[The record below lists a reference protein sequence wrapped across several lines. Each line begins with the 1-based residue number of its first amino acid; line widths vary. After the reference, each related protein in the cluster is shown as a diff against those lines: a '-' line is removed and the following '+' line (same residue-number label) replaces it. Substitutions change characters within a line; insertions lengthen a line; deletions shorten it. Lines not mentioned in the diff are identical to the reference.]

1 MKAAKLGNT
10 SLAAFYG
17 IFYLR
22 VKWER
27 YISMAKKKK
36 STAGKWVKRIAAL
49 FMLFLML
56 FGVFWAARS
65 AFEQNEPASSKQAS
79 KKSSTSVDNR
89 VVEID
94 ITNGDV
100 YIMPGTQTV
109 AKNAET
115 VKAIVKQDD
124 GSYIITKSD
133 GTKLKVLANQV
144 RQIIRAND

>member
-1 MKAAKLGNT
+1 MLASKQASKKSSTSVDNRVVEIDITNGDVYIMPGTQTVAKNAETVKAIVKQDDGNYIITKSDGTKLKVSNT

-65 AFEQNEPASSKQAS
+65 AFVQNEPSLCERTRS
-79 KKSSTSVDNR
+79 NW
-89 VVEID
+89 
-94 ITNGDV
+94 
-100 YIMPGTQTV
+100 YV
-109 AKNAET
+109 A
-115 VKAIVKQDD
+115 
-124 GSYIITKSD
+124 
-133 GTKLKVLANQV
+133 
-144 RQIIRAND
+144 

>member
-1 MKAAKLGNT
+1 
-10 SLAAFYG
+10 
-17 IFYLR
+17 
-22 VKWER
+22 
-27 YISMAKKKK
+27 MAKKKK
-36 STAGKWVKRIAAL
+36 STAGKWVKRIVAL

-65 AFEQNEPASSKQAS
+65 AFVQNEPASSKQAS

>member
-1 MKAAKLGNT
+1 
-10 SLAAFYG
+10 
-17 IFYLR
+17 
-22 VKWER
+22 
-27 YISMAKKKK
+27 MAKKKK

-65 AFEQNEPASSKQAS
+65 AFVQNEPASSEQAS

>member
-1 MKAAKLGNT
+1 MC
-10 SLAAFYG
+10 
-17 IFYLR
+17 IR
-22 VKWER
+22 DR
-27 YISMAKKKK
+27 
-36 STAGKWVKRIAAL
+36 
-49 FMLFLML
+49 
-56 FGVFWAARS
+56 
-65 AFEQNEPASSKQAS
+65 
-79 KKSSTSVDNR
+79 TSVDNR

>member
-1 MKAAKLGNT
+1 
-10 SLAAFYG
+10 
-17 IFYLR
+17 
-22 VKWER
+22 
-27 YISMAKKKK
+27 MAKKKK
-36 STAGKWVKRIAAL
+36 NTAGKWVKRLAAI

-65 AFEQNEPASSKQAS
+65 AFVQNEPTSAKKATDKSSKS
-79 KKSSTSVDNR
+79 ESNH

-100 YIMPGTQTV
+100 YILPGTQTV

-115 VKAIVKQDD
+115 VKAIVKQED

-133 GTKLKVLANQV
+133 DTKLKVLANQV
-144 RQIIRAND
+144 RQIIHAND

>member
-1 MKAAKLGNT
+1 
-10 SLAAFYG
+10 
-17 IFYLR
+17 
-22 VKWER
+22 
-27 YISMAKKKK
+27 MAKKKK
-36 STAGKWVKRIAAL
+36 STAGKWVERIAAL

-65 AFEQNEPASSKQAS
+65 AFVQNEPASSKQAS

>member
-1 MKAAKLGNT
+1 
-10 SLAAFYG
+10 
-17 IFYLR
+17 
-22 VKWER
+22 
-27 YISMAKKKK
+27 MANKKK

-49 FMLFLML
+49 FMLF
-56 FGVFWAARS
+56 GVFWAARS
-65 AFEQNEPASSKQAS
+65 AFVQNEPSSSKQAS

>member
-10 SLAAFYG
+10 SLVAFYG

-27 YISMAKKKK
+27 YIIMAKKKK

-65 AFEQNEPASSKQAS
+65 AFVQNEPASSKQAS

>member
-1 MKAAKLGNT
+1 
-10 SLAAFYG
+10 
-17 IFYLR
+17 
-22 VKWER
+22 
-27 YISMAKKKK
+27 MAKKKK
-36 STAGKWVKRIAAL
+36 NTAGKWVKRLAAI

-65 AFEQNEPASSKQAS
+65 AFVQNEPTSAKKSAS
-79 KKSSTSVDNR
+79 KSATSKSNH

-94 ITNGDV
+94 INNGDV
-100 YIMPGTQTV
+100 YILPGTQTV

-133 GTKLKVLANQV
+133 DTKLKVLDNQV

>member
-10 SLAAFYG
+10 SLVAFYG

-27 YISMAKKKK
+27 YIIMAKKK

-65 AFEQNEPASSKQAS
+65 AFVQNEPASSKQAS
-79 KKSSTSVDNR
+79 KKSSTSVGNR

>member
-27 YISMAKKKK
+27 YIIMAKKK
-36 STAGKWVKRIAAL
+36 STAGKWVKRISAL

-65 AFEQNEPASSKQAS
+65 AFVQNEPASSKQAS

-94 ITNGDV
+94 ITNGDA